1 MASEVQAHNLTAATT
16 VSQKDSVVQ
25 EYANEKEKRLAEHV
39 AHLEATRHTAGAE
52 GFKRSQNIK
61 IKGIVNELL
70 VDGQSIEDKVVS
82 GENEIF
88 FKNEDNFFIA
98 QDEQEITALK
108 TRQQKDI
115 RSLRALQE
123 QQVQDANK
131 RAVLK
136 RYQRELQR
144 EIKNLFDKTHN
155 QETAYR
161 KTDEVKLTLLEH
173 RERNE
178 KHVEHIEE
186 RHQRQIKQ
194 FTAAEERKVMDQRIL
209 MELQVRHLSEDQKA
223 EAMKEYH
230 SKMTHQKNVDKKRLD
245 QIREQQRTE
254 LRHLRD
260 RADCETR
267 MMEEFANMQSKH
279 TFDQQASEAHHR
291 ADYVN
296 EKERMATAE
305 QALKLLEM
313 AGENATEIKKMQ
325 AHHQSQIRHMQ
336 RAQNNRRDKRVK
348 RWSAILGRDLT
359 IGKKF
364 GSGASSVG
372 SKSQSESQS
381 MSRQDTGD
389 SHQNPNLVLVGAN
402 DDLNDGAFLGMENE
416 SHAKEQIAQ
425 MREQLKKLAQR
436 QEKNMIDL
444 VSKHQA
450 EFSAKEEE
458 YQKVMMELEWQ
469 QDVELKDSKKAD
481 ADNIHEALA
490 IQEREL
496 AMDGHIRGAET
507 KALQERRVLNS
518 LLDSVVDGVI
528 SIDPR
533 GFICKFNISAEKQ
546 FGYSSSE
553 IIGKNI
559 KELMPQRYSVNHDDY
574 LYNYLSTGVKKVI
587 GTGRVVYAMRRDKS
601 EFPVSLAISE
611 VIEDGFH
618 LFTAIVRDL
627 TEQFE
632 AEKLKQAEDDCLPQ
646 MIWKID
652 LKGNALSLNKRFL
665 NYTGVTEDKIKSS
678 NVFDPAVIHPEDVG
692 PSKAAFINA
701 NKTKQPFEVKRR
713 ILGCDGNY
721 KWFLTRGSPI
731 FDANFEISVWCGSC
745 TDIDSTEKLQAELQ
759 ILPESLPQLLWKI
772 DLNGDVVYS
781 NSKFQAYLGISKN
794 TTGVNVFSPK
804 VVHPEDVTK
813 SRQLFDDA
821 VRTKSPF
828 ETTRRLKGVDGKYK
842 FFVTRGAPI
851 IDVEGILTCFYG
863 TCTDINE
870 SQELQKEMTLLPE
883 SLPQMV
889 WKVTTNGDVLYANT
903 KFKDYVGAV
912 EGQAL
917 NVFSDKVVHK
927 DDHKQSLATFNL
939 ANKEKKEFESKRRL
953 LSAGGYYKKFVT
965 RGTPVI
971 NSEGNITCWYG
982 TCTDLD
988 D

>member
-70 VDGQSIEDKVVS
+70 VDGQSIEDQVVI

-88 FKNEDNFFIA
+88 FKNEESFYIA
-98 QDEQEITALK
+98 QDEQEVNALKNRHAIELRALK
-108 TRQQKDI
+108 T
-115 RSLRALQE
+115 LQDLK
-123 QQVQDANK
+123 VQDMQK
-131 RAVLK
+131 RGTQK
-136 RYQRELQR
+136 KFQREQQR
-144 EIKNLFDKTHN
+144 EIKNLFEKTHN

-161 KTDEVKLTLLEH
+161 KIDEVKQALFEH

-178 KHVEHIEE
+178 RLVEHMEE

-245 QIREQQRTE
+245 QIREQQRME
-254 LRHLRD
+254 LRHFKD
-260 RADCETR
+260 RADGETQI
-267 MMEEFANMQSKH
+267 MEEFANLESKH
-279 TFDQQASEAHHR
+279 TFDEQALKAHQR
-291 ADYVN
+291 IEYVT
-296 EKERMATAE
+296 EKERMASAE
-305 QALKLLEM
+305 SALKLMEIQ
-313 AGENATEIKKMQ
+313 GDNATEYKKLQ
-325 AHHQSQIRHMQ
+325 NVQRFQIRRLQKTQ
-336 RAQNNRRDKRVK
+336 RIRREKRVK
-348 RWSAILGRDLT
+348 RWSAILGRDVT
-359 IGKKF
+359 AGKKF

-372 SKSQSESQS
+372 SKSQSESNS
-381 MSRQDTGD
+381 MSRQEGD
-389 SHQNPNLVLVGAN
+389 QIGQTNLNSILGEKDEN
-402 DDLNDGAFLGMENE
+402 DDNGFLGIENE
-416 SHAKEQIAQ
+416 SHAKDQIAQ
-425 MREQLKKLAQR
+425 MRQQLKNLAAR
-436 QEKNMIDL
+436 HEKIYGEMF
-444 VSKHQA
+444 SRHAA
-450 EFSAKEEE
+450 EYKAKEDEFAKE
-458 YQKVMMELEWQ
+458 MMELEWK

-481 ADNIHEALA
+481 ADQIAEALN

-496 AMDGHIRGAET
+496 AMEGHIRGAET

-731 FDANFEISVWCGSC
+731 FDANMEISVWCGSC